1 MTPKR
6 DRKIVD
12 PKFLI
17 NLCLEFAGPL
27 MVSVALSKNL
37 NPESRGAYSLYIAQ
51 IFLFSF
57 LPSSVLGKSII
68 YLHMVGKVN
77 VFNLIF
83 ILKSFFFLIISCEV
97 IFTILLL
104 IQGNLNLFSFVLILG
119 IILNGF
125 SILFS
130 SFTSMLSI
138 PRLLFPLN
146 SFNFLNHTAVT
157 LLVFFT
163 DVSSES
169 ALGFW
174 MFFSFLSIF
183 FQIIFLRRNHHILY
197 DTKISLSNLEILRI
211 YKDKVKSI
219 PVFISIFDSLKID
232 LVIISFFLGL
242 ESLGNYVVISTLCL
256 SLGVVNRGFVLY
268 LYNSGKILDLK
279 KYMLKG
285 VMGFVGLGI
294 FIGLV
299 VFIFLDHLVNLISSD
314 LYTIS
319 PQAFLT
325 IWCANTA
332 YWCRRYVS
340 EILINNKL
348 DLLVGISELT
358 AILAFVLISIKN
370 PILTLQNF
378 GFNLA
383 FSMVTAL
390 LIVIQLSA
398 KKLN

>member
-1 MTPKR
+1 MKPKPKR
-6 DRKIVD
+6 RIVD
-12 PKFLI
+12 SRFLI

-27 MVSVALSKNL
+27 MVSIALSKNL

-51 IFLFSF
+51 IFIFSF
-57 LPSSVLGKSII
+57 LPSSVLGKSIL

-83 ILKSFFFLIISCEV
+83 IVKSFFFLIISCEIV
-97 IFTILLL
+97 FTISLL
-104 IQGNLNLFSFVLILG
+104 IQGNVNLFSLVLILG
-119 IILNGF
+119 IMVNGF

-130 SFTSMLSI
+130 SFTSTLSI
-138 PRLLFPLN
+138 QRLLFPLN
-146 SFNFLNHTAVT
+146 SFNFLNHTVVT
-157 LLVFFT
+157 LLVIFT
-163 DVSSES
+163 DISSES

-174 MFFSFLSIF
+174 IIFSFLSIF
-183 FQIIFLRRNHHILY
+183 FQIIFLRRNHHILH
-197 DTKISLSNLEILRI
+197 DTKKSLSNLEILKI

-242 ESLGNYVVISTLCL
+242 EALGNYVVISTLCL

-268 LYNSGKILDLK
+268 LYNSGKILSLK

-285 VMGFVGLGI
+285 VMGFAGVGI
-294 FIGLV
+294 FIGV
-299 VFIFLDHLVNLISSD
+299 VVYIFLVQLVNLISSN

-319 PQAFLT
+319 PQVFLT
-325 IWCANTA
+325 IWCANIA

-340 EILINNKL
+340 EILINNEL
-348 DLLVGISELT
+348 DLLVGISELSS
-358 AILAFVLISIKN
+358 ILAFVLISIGN
-370 PILTLQNF
+370 PILSLQNF

-383 FSMVTAL
+383 FSMVIAL
-390 LIVIQLSA
+390 IIVVQWSA